1 MQFGIKQEVSKR
13 TYHFA
18 DDVSQRSELAADVE
32 EVKDADHKDG
42 DDETVED
49 ASVGDESGHETDCEP
64 GEEQRDDD
72 GVDEVPHVT
81 VEHAQLLTELGRLT
95 DQQLHR
101 DTHSRLYTTMIE
113 GSGLEGVGT
122 SPSGVRGQSP

>member
-1 MQFGIKQEVSKR
+1 MSE
-13 TYHFA
+13 
-18 DDVSQRSELAADVE
+18 RSELATDVE
-32 EVKDADHKDG
+32 EVKDADDKDG
-42 DDETVED
+42 DDKAVED
-49 ASVGDESGHETDCEP
+49 ASVGDETGHETDCEA

-101 DTHSRLYTTMIE
+101 DTHAQSTIE
-113 GSGLEGVGT
+113 AVEQFAA
-122 SPSGVRGQSP
+122 RCH